1 MAALTQVISA
11 GVDDNGSTENGGWAN
26 QLHQL
31 VGDGALGNTLGIG
44 GNVSQITNV
53 SHLVGWST
61 VGLAKWVEMWAGRGT
76 TVGVVTKLVDVEPT
90 LRVGIVTSD
99 FVRDRGWL
107 VLGRLLK
114 VDNSTDTSITTQN
127 SNFTVLVPANN
138 PIGSTQSQ
146 ILTSFDHYFFANSID
161 QPWTFPTSQRSELKL
176 GRKAKGE
183 EGETLLFLS
192 WRGIHTQQPQKH
204 TQSKAKKVESARP
217 IPKEE
222 IIGWRKS
229 VASCRLRS
237 VLLVLWGLI
246 HFQRKEEV

>member
-1 MAALTQVISA
+1 M
-11 GVDDNGSTENGGWAN
+11 
-26 QLHQL
+26 
-31 VGDGALGNTLGIG
+31 
-44 GNVSQITNV
+44 
-53 SHLVGWST
+53 
-61 VGLAKWVEMWAGRGT
+61 
-76 TVGVVTKLVDVEPT
+76 
-90 LRVGIVTSD
+90 
-99 FVRDRGWL
+99 
-107 VLGRLLK
+107 
-114 VDNSTDTSITTQN
+114 
-127 SNFTVLVPANN
+127 
-138 PIGSTQSQ
+138 
-146 ILTSFDHYFFANSID
+146 
-161 QPWTFPTSQRSELKL
+161 